1 MEELAS
7 LMNAYGVSFVIVLI
21 FLWDYIANKRKTL
34 ENQDMIKSTIST
46 VEKTTVAISNC
57 LKEIQQ
63 SNLNTA
69 KSLELLQ
76 RQMENTEKKVD
87 MVLEKDIINE
97 KNR

>member
-1 MEELAS
+1 MKELAS

-34 ENQDMIKSTIST
+34 ENQDMMKSTIST
-46 VEKTTVAISNC
+46 IEKTTVAISSC

-87 MVLEKDIINE
+87 MVLEKEIVNE
-97 KNR
+97 KK